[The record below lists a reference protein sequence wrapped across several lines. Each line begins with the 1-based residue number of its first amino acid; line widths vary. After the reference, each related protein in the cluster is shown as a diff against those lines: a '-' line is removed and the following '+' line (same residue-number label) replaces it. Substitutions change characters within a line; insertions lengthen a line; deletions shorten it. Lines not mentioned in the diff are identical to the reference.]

1 MQLSFEATLIEILRQ
16 ALVDNAKVIEL
27 GGHQFPLRS
36 TPKSGLRQV
45 DFVKEAVADPDLASL
60 QNLPE
65 FRALVKQYGQA
76 TH

>member
-36 TPKSGLRQV
+36 TPKSGLRQGLCEGGSRRPRSGK
-45 DFVKEAVADPDLASL
+45 FA
-60 QNLPE
+60 E
-65 FRALVKQYGQA
+65 FA
-76 TH
+76 